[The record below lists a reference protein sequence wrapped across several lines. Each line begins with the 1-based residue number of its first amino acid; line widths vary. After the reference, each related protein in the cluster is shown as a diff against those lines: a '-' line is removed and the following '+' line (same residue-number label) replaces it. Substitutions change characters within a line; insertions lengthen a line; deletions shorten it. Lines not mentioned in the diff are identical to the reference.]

1 MISRRNISKSLF
13 TTTVSNSTRN
23 VLNPISMPQRD
34 YPNITITATPVPGDT
49 TISNV
54 LTLGQ
59 YKILRQIH
67 DIYTIALAMRNYDK
81 ISPDYDQY
89 LTLLN
94 DLNTINVTDP
104 TMKLLIG
111 IVEKTLIGCMNIT
124 AVYENSIYNE
134 LQIHILT
141 NRINDILSNK
151 NTIDIIADPTNIS
164 GQLTVQKTFKL
175 SKIYSYYIYL
185 FGMPEFGVGFDLYK
199 LKLLQKTLGLF
210 NADPMNQPDAVVTE
224 QPDPINERSIS
235 TYNTYIFDTI
245 AAYNTSIVSATNNY
259 KNALMTA
266 DNELTT
272 SLTTA
277 DTVYNQN
284 LNTSDSDYNV
294 HLVTITDNYN
304 YALTTAANN
313 YSEAVTSDNSSESI
327 AAATIAYNYAVA
339 AANIMKNNEI
349 VAENSAHDAM
359 ILSINTSHD
368 AAIIDANAAYDV
380 KISAA
385 NTIYISSVAS
395 ANNTYIVTIN
405 HINTESS
412 EYVSPSIII
421 YNSTSAA
428 EITSYNT
435 AETAAITTSITNNTP
450 LPIEFTPVSI
460 DTFTVPESVQLHLD
474 MNVTILNDKIGIYKD
489 ASNVLVLSSLTSYYD
504 TSTLSFFE
512 NTITITPTDI
522 KNAVQNGQLVGASI
536 LSVCYQNFYDFV
548 DIFFGHKVYLPK
560 YTVLELEQM
569 LVSGN
574 TDDASGVI
582 ITNVAN
588 TIRTAVNN
596 NSFNN
601 RESNASVIQGWM
613 ADDLFY
619 VPDGGFTIIF
629 STIIDINDFLVSPS
643 DRQTVLDEH
652 MKQFNDEHLS
662 SNISIIS
669 NTMTATK
676 FSQTYSMGLFMKL
689 VN

>member
-23 VLNPISMPQRD
+23 VLNPITMPQID

-59 YKILRQIH
+59 YKVLRQIH

-151 NTIDIIADPTNIS
+151 NTIDIVADPTNIS
-164 GQLTVQKTFKL
+164 GQLTLQKTFKL

-210 NADPMNQPDAVVTE
+210 NADPMNQTDAVVTE
-224 QPDPINERSIS
+224 QPYPINEQSIS
-235 TYNTYIFDTI
+235 TYNTSIFDTI
-245 AAYNTSIVSATNNY
+245 AAYNTSIVAATSMY

-272 SLTTA
+272 SLTMA
-277 DTVYNQN
+277 DTTYNQD
-284 LNTSDSDYNV
+284 LNTADSDYHD
-294 HLVTITDNYN
+294 HLATITDNYN
-304 YALTTAANN
+304 SALAMAANQ
-313 YSEAVTSDNSSESI
+313 YSEAVASDNSSESI
-327 AAATIAYNYAVA
+327 AAATIAYNSAIVVA
-339 AANIMKNNEI
+339 NMMKNEAIVVENTTHDANI
-349 VAENSAHDAM
+349 V
-359 ILSINTSHD
+359 SINVTHD
-368 AAIIDANAAYDV
+368 AAIVSANAAYDA
-380 KISAA
+380 KIVAA
-385 NTIYISSVAS
+385 NTVYISSVAT
-395 ANNTYIVTIN
+395 ANSRYIYTVN
-405 HINTESS
+405 RINTESC

-421 YNSTSAA
+421 YNSTAAA
-428 EITSYNT
+428 EITAYNT
-435 AETAAITTSITNNTP
+435 AETAAITRSIVNNTP
-450 LPIEFTPVSI
+450 LPVEFIPAVI
-460 DTFTVPESVQLHLD
+460 NTFTVPESVQLHLD
-474 MNVTILNDKIGIYKD
+474 MNVTVLNDKVGIQKD
-489 ASNVLVLSSLTSYYD
+489 ASNILVLNALTSYYD
-504 TSTLSFFE
+504 TTTFSFFE
-512 NTITITPTDI
+512 NTITVTPNDI
-522 KNAVQNGQLVGASI
+522 KTAVQNGQLTGASI

-548 DIFFGHKVYLPK
+548 EIFFGHKVYLPT
-560 YTVLELEQM
+560 YTVSDLEKM

-601 RESNASVIQGWM
+601 RESNASMIQGWI

-619 VPDGGFTIIF
+619 IPNGGFTMIF
-629 STIIDINDFLVSPS
+629 SANIDINDFLVSPS
-643 DRQTVLDEH
+643 DRQTVLDQH
-652 MKQFNDEHLS
+652 MSQFNDEHLS
-662 SNISIIS
+662 SNISIVS